1 MSERHLPV
9 RPNLNQLK
17 HQAKD
22 LLRALHQSDPLAIA
36 DLQQHHPENLNP
48 VDAKLA
54 DAQLVLAK
62 SYGNASWP
70 RLVLSCRLIDAIWK
84 DDVDVVRE
92 LVLKDPRLLHDNARG
107 TERCNWGPPM
117 SYAAN
122 LGRDRIIDVLSG
134 LGAEDM
140 QKALDRAILQ
150 GRIDAARKL
159 YAMGARPEPGAIM
172 GPAETQSGKGMA
184 FLFELGAE
192 IADDKGDW
200 LAPVGL
206 LLETYCRN
214 PSGKH
219 MCLELLAERGVNLP
233 DTPVFAVHRGRIDL
247 LEAHFRRDPG
257 ILNRTYSH
265 RDIYPLELGC
275 HEDETLALSGTPP
288 AGGTLLHLCV
298 DGDEME
304 IAQWLIS
311 QGADANAKS
320 ELDSDGFGGHTPL
333 FGCVVSQ
340 TYIAGPRKD
349 DAFARLLLDNGADL
363 NARAS
368 LRKALRFVEDESM
381 HEYHN
386 VTPLGWGE
394 QFHGREWVNPSVMKL
409 IAERGGHR

>member
-9 RPNLNQLK
+9 RPSLNQLK

-22 LLRALHQSDPLAIA
+22 LLCFLHQGDVSAIA
-36 DLQQHHPENLNP
+36 DLQQYHSKNLSP
-48 VDAKLA
+48 ADAKLS
-54 DAQLVLAK
+54 DAQLILAR

-84 DDVDVVRE
+84 DDVTTVRE
-92 LVLKDPRLLHDNARG
+92 LILKNPRLLNDNARG
-107 TERCNWGPPM
+107 TEHCNWGPPM

-122 LGRDRIIDVLSG
+122 LGRDQIIDMLHG

-150 GRIDAARKL
+150 SRIDTARKL
-159 YAMGARPEPGAIM
+159 FAMGARPEPGAIM

-184 FLFELGAE
+184 FLLELGAE
-192 IADDKGDW
+192 IADEKGDR

-219 MCLELLAERGVNLP
+219 QCLELLVEHGIELP
-233 DTPVFAVHRGRIDL
+233 DTPVFAVHRGRVDL
-247 LEAHFRRDPG
+247 LEAHFRRDPS

-275 HEDETLALSGTPP
+275 HEDETLALNGTPP

-304 IAQWLIS
+304 IAQWLIDH
-311 QGADANAKS
+311 GADVNARS
-320 ELDSDGFGGHTPL
+320 AIDADGFGGHTAL

-340 TYIAGPRKD
+340 TYIGGPRKD
-349 DAFARLLLDNGADL
+349 DAFARLLLDNGAEP

-368 LRKALRFVEDESM
+368 IRKALRFVEDESM
-381 HEYHN
+381 HEYRD
-386 VTPLGWGE
+386 VTPLGWGQ
-394 QFHGREWVNPSVMKL
+394 QFHNKQWVNPSVMKL
-409 IAERGGHR
+409 IEERGGRI